1 MKHKLAQLRRLS
13 DMVFDAQQLRLS
25 AAARSRQE
33 SLDLLASLA
42 TPPAQDLDPLTA
54 ARADLRY
61 QLWADQRR
69 AEINL
74 NLARQTAA
82 WHEAQVETRHAFGR
96 TEALRLLAAKKSG
109 PKP

>member
-1 MKHKLAQLRRLS
+1 MKHKLAHICRLS
-13 DMVFDAQQLRLS
+13 DMIFDVQQMRLS
-25 AAARSRQE
+25 AATRLRQE
-33 SLDLLASLA
+33 SLDRLASLA
-42 TPPAQDLDPLTA
+42 MPSAQDLDPLTA
-54 ARADLRY
+54 AKAHLRY

-96 TEALRLLAAKKSG
+96 TEALRLLEARRRGS
-109 PKP
+109 KP